1 MASNKNQLLG
11 VLDYARYSPSVHNSQ
26 PWQFELK
33 ENAVIVR
40 LDEGRAVKSG
50 DPIGR
55 QTWISL
61 GCCVEAISVA
71 AAKFGW
77 QASVKPSLNK
87 SVEVKFSKLT
97 KTVVQEEI
105 ALADAIKHR
114 FTDRSSYSAKAVPKS
129 VMDRLNNCRAQKGT
143 SVVVTDDKAIID
155 NVARLTANGI
165 QLALSNPD
173 FRKELSAFISSPR
186 KSSAS
191 GISTKSLGL
200 NPLRGVLEP
209 GIVKLGWNTKRNAQK
224 DYQNWSTAPLLI
236 LVFSEG
242 DSRQYWHDAG
252 RTYMRLALLATS
264 LGLRSSTSAAAVE
277 ASDFHEDIEA
287 AIGTKQRLQTI
298 MRAGYSH
305 SRIAHSPRLPL
316 EELLT

>member
-1 MASNKNQLLG
+1 MAINKNQLIG
-11 VLDYARYSPSVHNSQ
+11 VLNYARFSPSVHNSQ
-26 PWQFELK
+26 PWRFELR

-50 DPIGR
+50 DPVGR

-77 QASVKPSLNK
+77 QASVKPTLDNSL
-87 SVEVKFSKLT
+87 EVKFSKL
-97 KTVVQEEI
+97 KKPASREEV
-105 ALADAIKHR
+105 ALAKAIKHR
-114 FTDRSSYSAKAVPKS
+114 FTDRSSFSAKTVPKS
-129 VMDRLNNCRAQKGT
+129 IVDKLKNCRVQEGT
-143 SVVVTDDKAIID
+143 SVFVTEDKAIID
-155 NVARLTANGI
+155 KVARLTASGI

-173 FRKELSAFISSPR
+173 FRKELSAFIASPH
-186 KSSAS
+186 KSSS
-191 GISTKSLGL
+191 HGISTRSLRL

-209 GIVKLGWNTKRNAQK
+209 GIVRLGWNRKRNARK

-236 LVFSEG
+236 MVLSKG
-242 DSRQYWHDAG
+242 DSRQHWHDAG

-277 ASDFHEDIEA
+277 ASDFHKDIEA

-298 MRAGYSH
+298 MRAGYSR

-316 EELLT
+316 DKLLT